1 MVLYWK
7 LESSKTLSTGPLP
20 EIKKS
25 KDRVT
30 ILLTCNIT
38 GSIKLP
44 PLFIHKFKIPRDM
57 NGINKSKLPVDYFW
71 NSSAWMQTS
80 IWNEYLKLLNKR
92 MKKMNRNILLL
103 VDNAPVHKIEN
114 PSSLSNII
122 VHYLPSNTTA
132 SLQSANARII
142 NFFKV
147 CILLILLKIL

>member
-1 MVLYWK
+1 
-7 LESSKTLSTGPLP
+7 
-20 EIKKS
+20 
-25 KDRVT
+25 
-30 ILLTCNIT
+30 
-38 GSIKLP
+38 
-44 PLFIHKFKIPRDM
+44 M

-114 PSSLSNII
+114 PSSLSNIT
-122 VHYLPSNTTA
+122 VHYYLPNTTA
-132 SLQSANARII
+132 SLQPADARII
-142 NFFKV
+142 NSFKV

>member
-1 MVLYWK
+1 M
-7 LESSKTLSTGPLP
+7 EPSKTLSTGPLSGT
-20 EIKKS
+20 KKS

-44 PLFIHKFKIPRDM
+44 PLFIHKFKTPRDM

-92 MKKMNRNILLL
+92 MRKMNRKILLL

-114 PSSLSNII
+114 PSLLTNIT
-122 VHYLPSNTTA
+122 VHYLPPNTTA
-132 SLQSANARII
+132 NLQPADAGII
-142 NFFKV
+142 NSFKV
-147 CILLILLKIL
+147 CILLILLKFL

>member
-1 MVLYWK
+1 
-7 LESSKTLSTGPLP
+7 
-20 EIKKS
+20 
-25 KDRVT
+25 
-30 ILLTCNIT
+30 
-38 GSIKLP
+38 
-44 PLFIHKFKIPRDM
+44 M

-114 PSSLSNII
+114 PSSLSNIT
-122 VHYLPSNTTA
+122 VHYLPTNTTA
-132 SLQSANARII
+132 SLQPADARII
-142 NFFKV
+142 NSFKV